1 MPIKRI
7 SDVIFLS
14 NLSNKIIFFFLIFL
28 FSLAFSL
35 EKGDHEVVDEV
46 ICTNF
51 LPVVLSFHFV
61 ILSEAKDPTRNH
73 KDPCEALFEFV
84 ALSVTKNV
92 KVHLS

>member
-1 MPIKRI
+1 
-7 SDVIFLS
+7 
-14 NLSNKIIFFFLIFL
+14 
-28 FSLAFSL
+28 
-35 EKGDHEVVDEV
+35 VVDEV

-73 KDPCEALFEFV
+73 KDPCEAHLQSTLRVEFA

-92 KVHLS
+92 KVHLFVGSTDCLDLYVIYSFTATKNPHPCPSP